1 MHILEAKNDS
11 SVTTPVVTNA
21 EDDNL
26 IIANKPTVTD
36 FDKVSQTDDTPQNF
50 PLNLHRLLDTS
61 SDSSWDSS
69 CGISSPESNASVSK
83 VTFYPIDYKTQP
95 QQHSMIDND
104 LGEVK
109 SENNL
114 IKKPKEI
121 INENTENPKA
131 VSLSALSK
139 EKEEGK
145 QKFEHEGGAGRKTN
159 TDASVGL
166 SLPALPTLSEFLE
179 DTLSFDGPSASSSVH
194 PNSVASSERRES
206 NSSADTFVDME
217 TLADKIGNYARPI
230 RRQGA
235 FRESAGGSRVYNR
248 FHSGRSGSSGAA
260 LLQSVEESNKDGK
273 HIAMSHEDTSAGAV
287 HCFQDEFGEYL
298 YTM

>member
-69 CGISSPESNASVSK
+69 SGISSPESNASVSK

-179 DTLSFDGPSASSSVH
+179 DSFDGPSASSSVH

>member
-69 CGISSPESNASVSK
+69 SGISSPESNASVSK

-121 INENTENPKA
+121 NPKA